1 MECVV
6 RGILF
11 VLSQGCE
18 WRAIDQPGAR
28 WNSVYQYYLRW
39 SKSGFWEELWKSL
52 ARKLKRG
59 CRFLDSTHVK
69 AHRCAAN
76 PRGGQSAQCLGRTKG
91 GLNTKIH
98 ATVDSNRTPE
108 KLYLSPGNDADVMH
122 AETVLEG
129 CSGSR
134 VVADKGY
141 DSDALREDLYEK
153 GIEPCIPARSNRLD
167 PLPYSKAAYR
177 KRHKVENYF
186 ERIKTFRRVATRY
199 DKLAATFLGFVYLA
213 TIVVGHK

>member
-1 MECVV
+1 MK
-6 RGILF
+6 GILF

-18 WRAIDQPGAR
+18 WRVIDCPEAR
-28 WNSVYQYYLRW
+28 WNSVYQYFWRW
-39 SKSGFWEELWKSL
+39 SKNGVW
-52 ARKLKRG
+52 RKLWQRLSRKLRRG
-59 CRFLDSTHVK
+59 LRFIDSTHVK

-76 PRGGQSAQCLGRTKG
+76 PRGGQAAQGLGRTKG

-98 ATVDSNRTPE
+98 AVVDSNRTPE
-108 KLYLSPGNDADVMH
+108 NLLLSAGNDADISH
-122 AETVLEG
+122 AEAVLEQ

-141 DSDALREDLYEK
+141 DSDPLREQLYER
-153 GIEPCIPARSNRLD
+153 GIEPCIPPKSNRLD

-186 ERIKTFRRVATRY
+186 ERLKTFRRVATRY
-199 DKLAATFLGFVYLA
+199 DKLAVTFLGFVYLA
-213 TIVVGHK
+213 AIVVGQK